1 MAQSLTARPVDPQ
14 TQQFLDSYVR
24 VFGHEPSSQEIAEFE
39 ARQQSLRGLTPFPTP
54 TGGGSAPDRR
64 RFSSSL
70 QAT

>member
-1 MAQSLTARPVDPQ
+1 MAQSLTARPVNPQ
-14 TQQFLDSYVR
+14 TQQFLDSFVR
-24 VFGHEPSSQEIAEFE
+24 VFGHEPNAEEIAEFE
-39 ARQQSLRGLTPFPTP
+39 ARQAFLRGEIVPTP